1 MLFNRYNLF
10 KNHGEFVHLNMLKW
24 ALKFVPELGKKT
36 VSDDETVK
44 SIDIGVGGV
53 DVKTVNDTS
62 NQETEKHLPYA
73 DVQVNSISQPVANFA
88 TDNYEE
94 MRSVTF
100 DNGDKVKLDNYTKV
114 IASKSLEN
122 LDTQEPTVKQAI
134 SFYDLDPVKVDGVDH
149 NFITQLAYLNKGVD
163 GAITTTDDVK
173 EFKPYTSIMRDDNSL
188 ASQVKILHDGEDNL
202 IGLSMPVT
210 GEVYSIKFP
219 ETDNRPFEIA
229 GVYNG
234 IDEHTGMELFG
245 NGYPRLM
252 SFVLSQQHNEQG
264 QKLNSIMLRDMGN
277 KNYAI
282 DVSSLNLFFKEM
294 SEN

>member
-62 NQETEKHLPYA
+62 NQETEKHVPYT

-122 LDTQEPTVKQAI
+122 LETQEPTVKQAI

-149 NFITQLAYLNKGVD
+149 NYITQLAYLNKGVD

-264 QKLNSIMLRDMGN
+264 QKLNSIMFRDMGN

>member
-10 KNHGEFVHLNMLKW
+10 KNHGEFVHLNLLKW

-44 SIDIGVGGV
+44 SIDIGIGGV

-62 NQETEKHLPYA
+62 NQETEKHVPYT

-149 NFITQLAYLNKGVD
+149 NYITQLAYLNKGVD

-264 QKLNSIMLRDMGN
+264 QKLNSIMFRDMGN

>member
-24 ALKFVPELGKKT
+24 AHKFVPELGKKT

-53 DVKTVNDTS
+53 GISTVNDTS
-62 NQETEKHLPYA
+62 HLETEKHVPFT
-73 DVQVNSISQPVANFA
+73 DVQLNSISQPAANFA
-88 TDNYEE
+88 KDKHEE
-94 MRSVTF
+94 IRNVTF
-100 DNGDKVKLDNYTKV
+100 DNGEKVKLDNYTKV
-114 IASKSLEN
+114 IASESLEN
-122 LDTQEPTVKQAI
+122 LDTQVPTVKQAV
-134 SFYDLDPVKVDGVDH
+134 SFYDLDPVNVDGVEH
-149 NFITQLAYLNKGVD
+149 NYITQLAYLNKGED
-163 GAITTTDDVK
+163 GAITTTDELK
-173 EFKPYTSIMRDDNSL
+173 EFKPYTSVMRDDNSL

-202 IGLSMPVT
+202 TGLSMPVT

-219 ETDNRPFEIA
+219 ETDNRPFEIG

-234 IDEHTGMELFG
+234 LDEHTGMELFG

-252 SFVLSQQHNEQG
+252 SLVLSQQHNEQG
-264 QKLNSIMLRDMGN
+264 QKLNSIMFRDMGN

-294 SEN
+294 SAN

>member
-36 VSDDETVK
+36 VSEDETVI
-44 SIDIGVGGV
+44 SINIGVGGV
-53 DVKTVNDTS
+53 AINTVNDTS
-62 NQETEKHLPYA
+62 KQETEKHVPYT
-73 DVQVNSISQPVANFA
+73 DVQLNSISHPVANFKK
-88 TDNYEE
+88 DSYEE
-94 MRSVTF
+94 IRSVTF
-100 DNGDKVKLDNYTKV
+100 ENGEKVKFDNYTKV
-114 IASKSLEN
+114 IASESLEN
-122 LDTQEPTVKQAI
+122 LDTQKPTIKQAV

-149 NFITQLAYLNKGVD
+149 NYITQLAYLNKDENGN
-163 GAITTTDDVK
+163 ITPTEELR
-173 EFKPYTSIMRDDNSL
+173 EFKPYTSVMRDDNSL

-202 IGLSMPVT
+202 TGLAMPVT

-234 IDEHTGMELFG
+234 LDEHTGMELFG

-252 SFVLSQQHNEQG
+252 SLVLSQQHNEQG
-264 QKLNSIMLRDMGN
+264 QKLNSIMFRDMGN

>member
-62 NQETEKHLPYA
+62 NQETEKHVPYT

-149 NFITQLAYLNKGVD
+149 NYITQLAYLNKGVD

-264 QKLNSIMLRDMGN
+264 QKLNSIMFRDMGN